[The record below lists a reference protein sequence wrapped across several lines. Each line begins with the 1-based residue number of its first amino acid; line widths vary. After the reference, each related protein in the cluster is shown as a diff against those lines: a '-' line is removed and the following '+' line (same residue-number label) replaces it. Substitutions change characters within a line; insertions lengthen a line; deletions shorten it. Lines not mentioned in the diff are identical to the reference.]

1 MSSTMT
7 TATLP
12 SPASPRKT
20 YSQDWPAYNAAQT
33 SEKDVFM
40 SLLADLCAGVP
51 QAEYTFGRPRLPMAD
66 MVYTAALK
74 VYSGFS
80 ARRFDGDVRE
90 AHRKG
95 YIDIAPSFSSVNRY
109 IADPALAPIITEL
122 IEESAAPLAAVEP
135 HIAVDSS
142 GFSTCRF
149 DRWFD
154 HKWGKEKSKRQW
166 LKAHIAVGV
175 QTNIV
180 TAVEVTP
187 SNANDSPMLPGLLDR
202 TAQRFTIAEV
212 SADKAYPSEA
222 NLRHIEGYG
231 ARPYIP
237 FKSNATGQRS
247 PRLRRLYAFFV
258 LHEAEFN
265 AHYHKRS
272 KAETVFSMVKGKFG
286 DSVKAKS
293 EAGQV
298 NEVLLKFLCHNLVVL
313 GQTMQDL
320 QIAPVVYARN

>member
-1 MSSTMT
+1 MT

-33 SEKDVFM
+33 SEKDTFM

-80 ARRFDGDVRE
+80 ARRFDSDVRE

-95 YIDIAPSFSSVNRY
+95 YIDTAPSFSSVNRY
-109 IADPALAPIITEL
+109 IADPALAPIITAL
-122 IEESAAPLAAVEP
+122 IEESAAPLAAVES
-135 HIAVDSS
+135 HIAFDSS

-154 HKWGKEKSKRQW
+154 HKWGKAKSKRHW

-175 QTNIV
+175 MTNIV
-180 TAVEVTP
+180 AAVEVTP
-187 SNANDSPMLPGLLDR
+187 SNANDSPMLPVLLER
-202 TAQRFTIAEV
+202 TARRFGIDKV
-212 SADKAYPSEA
+212 SADKAYLSDA
-222 NLRHIEGYG
+222 NLRHIEEIG
-231 ARPYIP
+231 AVPCIP
-237 FKSNATGQRS
+237 FKSNTTGQGS
-247 PRLRRLYAFFV
+247 PRWRRLYSYFM
-258 LHEAEFN
+258 LNGDEFN
-265 AHYHKRS
+265 RHYHKRS
-272 KAETVFSMVKGKFG
+272 NAETAFSMVKTKFG
-286 DSVKAKS
+286 DSVRAKS
-293 EAGQV
+293 ETGQV
-298 NEVLLKFLCHNLVVL
+298 NEVLLKLLCHNLAVINHAMYGL
-313 GQTMQDL
+313 GVTP
-320 QIAPVVYARN
+320 AYAGHH